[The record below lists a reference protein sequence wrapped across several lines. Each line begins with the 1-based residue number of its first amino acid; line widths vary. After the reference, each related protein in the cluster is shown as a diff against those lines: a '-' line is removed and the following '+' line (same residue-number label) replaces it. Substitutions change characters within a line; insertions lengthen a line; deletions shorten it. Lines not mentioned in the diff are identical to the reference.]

1 MPVFDLQEFAVDGII
16 REQTLRDAFARY
28 NWETLRGKTV
38 HIRGCGEIA
47 VPSWAY
53 IMAAAYIARVAR
65 KISFG
70 EEQSPIPIIDVPPE
84 TAGEDEG

>member
-1 MPVFDLQEFAVDGII
+1 MPVFDLQEFAIDGII
-16 REQTLRDAFARY
+16 RERNLREAFAHY
-28 NWETLRGKTV
+28 NWESLRGKSV

-53 IMAAAYIARVAR
+53 VMAAAYIARVAK

-70 EEQSPIPIIDVPPE
+70 EEQAPIPIFDE
-84 TAGEDEG
+84 TTEFSAEVEK